1 MKISRRKFLGVA
13 TVGSGVLLNVGVLG
27 QGIMPPIVDDQGIK
41 NLTFLSFFANMN
53 TEFEFVNEDR
63 IKVPIQ
69 LVAVD
74 DARPMAKQKWG
85 QGEENFVLKF
95 HGHLRYPLKQGT
107 YEVEHF
113 ALGKFSLFITEGK
126 TDKAGITI
134 IAVINRVTR

>member
-1 MKISRRKFLGVA
+1 MNISRRKFLSVA
-13 TVGSGVLLNVGVLG
+13 TLGSGVLLNVGVLG
-27 QGIMPPIVDDQGIK
+27 QSIMPPIVDNQGIK
-41 NLTFLSFFANMN
+41 NLTFLSFFGNMN
-53 TEFEFVNEDR
+53 TEFEFINADR
-63 IKVPIQ
+63 IKVPLQ

-74 DARPMAKQKWG
+74 DVRPMAKRKWG

-95 HGHLRYPLKQGT
+95 HGHSRYPLMQGT

-126 TDKAGITI
+126 TDKAGITF